1 MAVRH
6 GIRSLPPSGRAR
18 FPRLRRATCTH
29 AAAMWQLLR
38 AAADTFM
45 PRSRAKWCATAHF
58 RGTTPSTAPCA
69 GTKRELKGIDPGRCL
84 FSLRVCMKSKKKCLH
99 CSARVL
105 TYSPLFARSRDVAQF
120 GRALRSGRR
129 GRRFKSCRPDHL
141 IAPAFLFSGHIGRA
155 PKLGGLHENL
165 WSWSS

>member
-1 MAVRH
+1 MDGLGFR
-6 GIRSLPPSGRAR
+6 GSGGRRIRMRQPCSNRYGRWWIHSRPAAGRSGVLQLA
-18 FPRLRRATCTH
+18 FVVQPL
-29 AAAMWQLLR
+29 LLR
-38 AAADTFM
+38 LALVLSRNWKASTQVGAFFRLDCL
-45 PRSRAKWCATAHF
+45 RSR
-58 RGTTPSTAPCA
+58 
-69 GTKRELKGIDPGRCL
+69 
-84 FSLRVCMKSKKKCLH
+84 KKCLH
-99 CSARVL
+99 CLVRVL